1 MSVTYED
8 RITIETPENVT
19 LQVTLAGLGSRMAA
33 SLVDG
38 LIRFAVIIALSIVL
52 FASPER
58 VGGVEFALFI
68 IGSFIVFF
76 AYDVIFETLGGG
88 RTPGKRAT
96 GLRVVREGGQPV
108 GFVASAIRNIV
119 RLIDMLPFSYA
130 IGIVAIL
137 VSSKNQRLG
146 DIAAGTI
153 VVREVTAVSGSA
165 WREHDMTWGDEDAW
179 DVGGI
184 TQEELATVRSFLARM
199 ETLDSNARTRIGRE
213 LAFRL
218 HSKVPGAP
226 ANISPEEFLR
236 RLAAAKS
243 RRS

>member
-1 MSVTYED
+1 MTYDD

-19 LQVTLAGLGSRMAA
+19 LEVTLAGLGSRMAA

-38 LIRFAVIIALSIVL
+38 LIRFAVILALFIVL
-52 FASPER
+52 LSSPDR
-58 VGGVEFALFI
+58 AGGVEFALFI
-68 IGSFIVFF
+68 VGSFAVFF
-76 AYDVIFETLGGG
+76 AYDVLFETLAGG

-108 GFVASAIRNIV
+108 GFVSSAIRNLM
-119 RLIDMLPFSYA
+119 RLVDMLPFSYA

-146 DIAAGTI
+146 DMAAATV
-153 VVREVTAVSGSA
+153 VVREVTTGSGSA
-165 WREHDMTWGDEDAW
+165 WREHEMPRGDEDSW
-179 DVGGI
+179 DVGGV
-184 TQEELATVRSFLARM
+184 TREEIATVRSFLTRR

-218 HSKVPGAP
+218 HAKVPGAP
-226 ANISPEEFLR
+226 ANMSPEEFLR

>member
-1 MSVTYED
+1 VSYDD

-19 LQVTLAGLGSRMAA
+19 LEVALAGLGSRMAA
-33 SLVDG
+33 FLIDG
-38 LIRFAVIIALSIVL
+38 LIRFGVILALFIVL
-52 FASPER
+52 LASPDR
-58 VGGVEFALFI
+58 AGGVELALFL
-68 IGSFIVFF
+68 IGSFTVFF
-76 AYDVIFETLGGG
+76 AYDVIFETLAGG

-108 GFVASAIRNIV
+108 GFVSSSIRNVV
-119 RLIDMLPFSYA
+119 RLVDMLPFSYA

-137 VSSKNQRLG
+137 MSSKNQRLG
-146 DIAAGTI
+146 DMAAGTI
-153 VVREVTAVSGSA
+153 VVREVTEGSGSA
-165 WREHDMTWGDEDAW
+165 WSEHEMPRGDEDAW
-179 DVGGI
+179 DVGGV
-184 TQEELATVRSFLARM
+184 TQEEIATVRSFLTRR

-218 HSKVPGAP
+218 HAKVPGAP

>member
-1 MSVTYED
+1 MTYDD

-19 LQVTLAGLGSRMAA
+19 LEVTLAGLGSRMAA
-33 SLVDG
+33 SLIDG
-38 LIRFAVIIALSIVL
+38 LIRFGVILALFIVFL
-52 FASPER
+52 SSPER
-58 VGGVEFALFI
+58 TSGVELAVFI
-68 IGSFIVFF
+68 VGSFTVFF
-76 AYDVIFETLGGG
+76 AYDVLFETLAGG

-119 RLIDMLPFSYA
+119 RLVDMLPFSYA

-137 VSSKNQRLG
+137 ASSKNQRLG
-146 DIAAGTI
+146 DMAAGTM
-153 VVREVTAVSGSA
+153 VVREVAAVSGSA
-165 WREHDMTWGDEDAW
+165 WREHEMTRGDEDAW
-179 DVGGI
+179 DVGGV
-184 TQEELATVRSFLARM
+184 TQEEIATVRSFLTRR
-199 ETLDSNARTRIGRE
+199 ETLDSNARTRIERD

-218 HSKVPGAP
+218 HAKVPGAP

>member
-1 MSVTYED
+1 MSVTYDD

-19 LQVTLAGLGSRMAA
+19 LEVTLAGLGSRMAA
-33 SLVDG
+33 SLIDG
-38 LIRFAVIIALSIVL
+38 LIRFAVILALFIVL
-52 FASPER
+52 LSSPDR
-58 VGGVEFALFI
+58 AGGVEFALFI
-68 IGSFIVFF
+68 VGSFAVFF
-76 AYDVIFETLGGG
+76 AYDVLFETLAGG

-108 GFVASAIRNIV
+108 GFVSSAIRNLM
-119 RLIDMLPFSYA
+119 RLVDMLPFSYA

-146 DIAAGTI
+146 DMAAGTI
-153 VVREVTAVSGSA
+153 VVREVTTGSGSA
-165 WREHDMTWGDEDAW
+165 WREHEMPRGDEDSW
-179 DVGGI
+179 DIGGV
-184 TQEELATVRSFLARM
+184 TQEEIATVRSFLTRR

-218 HSKVPGAP
+218 HAKVPGAP
-226 ANISPEEFLR
+226 ANMSPEEFLR